1 MGNTEIRLNP
11 DKVQAIITDLTNF
24 RNQKVGPATT
34 KVTEANEDVSS
45 PCDLGSFKSNAASH
59 SENLRSK
66 IADLQT
72 CLDAAKAANDCGITT
87 KKSDGT
93 IAYIVAEGH
102 AESIENIKADNHV
115 NEWQSAQK
123 DAKALSEALNN
134 TSSNASGGGV
144 SSDGRTIE
152 QILNDMSANADNPYY
167 GSTFVKKWSDEH
179 GGFEDFLRLP
189 ISAQMAYTEYD
200 TNQSPPRAKSTNDEA
215 VERFNGVLG
224 RVLAAATHTSTVPEG
239 YSTWAEAVCATV
251 QKEGQRGL
259 VSSANQLLAAP
270 DAVYDTDFL
279 VDLAAQFE
287 KFPYDGDPAS
297 KTPDSIWGY
306 YDHEYGAFYNEGR
319 AFSGGSMDPMYGVL
333 SAMKNNSYAAIRYL
347 VPDGSTNSDGQWIP
361 GKATLD
367 RWDRLTSRNWDSE
380 VGLDAFTAA
389 QASASSYLGSDKKNL
404 SEPAIWLTR
413 NSIAYAVDQL
423 KVDQYT
429 DNMKSNLSVLI
440 ANSPGALISV
450 ADGGYPEGLKF
461 QGGRKAAGDM
471 YSSLV
476 YRVMDNQDAAAT
488 IAAAVA
494 NHAAATHPGDTNA
507 KFEEAARGLSFIYAL
522 GEKKVE
528 KQKEHDA
535 EEAKNTQATVDA
547 VTSLG
552 LSIIGSTVIGPAGP
566 AASLVWE
573 SGTTLAKPM
582 LFSDVAPEAKADLG
596 EGSMLRDGE
605 EAKAAYAREM
615 LQTQAYVELANA
627 NKLPDTAMKPEHFI
641 DGDTH
646 KPYKWYHPND
656 QGNPPI
662 SLSDYPNG
670 DESVEV
676 HQWVKHARD
685 MNALEGGTVNTQV
698 FSETDTKINTGFSN
712 GTARAK
718 SVTVK

>member
-24 RNQKVGPATT
+24 RNQKVGPAIT

-251 QKEGQRGL
+251 QKKGQRGL
-259 VSSANQLLAAP
+259 RSSANELLAAP

-279 VDLAAQFE
+279 VDLAVQFE
-287 KFPYDGDPAS
+287 KLPYNGKPMDGWS
-297 KTPDSIWGY
+297 QTEGM
-306 YDHEYGAFYNEGR
+306 AFT
-319 AFSGGSMDPMYGVL
+319 GGTMDPMYGVL

-347 VPDGSTNSDGQWIP
+347 APDGSINSDGQWVP
-361 GKATLD
+361 GKVTQD
-367 RWDRLTSRNWDSE
+367 RWNRLTSRNWDRE
-380 VGLDAFTAA
+380 KGLNGFTAA
-389 QASASSYLGSDKKNL
+389 QASASSYRGR
-404 SEPAIWLTR
+404 SEEKLYGPATWITR
-413 NSIAYAVDQL
+413 RSMAFAVDDV
-423 KVDQYT
+423 KAEDYT
-429 DNMKSNLSVLI
+429 DQMKANLSVLVANSADDAISI
-440 ANSPGALISV
+440 AN
-450 ADGGYPEGLKF
+450 DGYPESLRFTGDPD
-461 QGGRKAAGDM
+461 AAANM
-471 YSSLV
+471 YSSLI
-476 YRVMDNQDAAAT
+476 YRVMDNENAAAT
-488 IAAAVA
+488 ISTALANKAAH
-494 NHAAATHPGDTNA
+494 NHPGDVNG
-507 KFEEAARGLSFIYAL
+507 KFQEAATAL
-522 GEKKVE
+522 GYVYTLGKEK
-528 KQKEHDA
+528 A
-535 EEAKNTQATVDA
+535 DA
-547 VTSLG
+547 VAKKDAAKGQQAQTVVDTTTSLAF
-552 LSIIGSTVIGPAGP
+552 TVLGGTAVASAGP
-566 AASLVWE
+566 AAPLVW
-573 SGTTLAKPM
+573 SAGTTIAKPL
-582 LFSDVAPEAKADLG
+582 LFGNLSPEATAALEADAKPGAG
-596 EGSMLRDGE
+596 EDAKLAGARKTL
-605 EAKAAYAREM
+605 EAQAYA
-615 LQTQAYVELANA
+615 ELANSG
-627 NKLPDTAMKPEHFI
+627 KLPSSAMDPSNFT
-641 DGDTH
+641 DNSTH
-646 KPYKWYHPND
+646 KPYSWYNE
-656 QGNPPI
+656 
-662 SLSDYPNG
+662 G
-670 DESVEV
+670 DESPVSISAQPTSSQRREI
-676 HQWVKHARD
+676 HQWSQHAKR
-685 MNALEGGTVNTQV
+685 NGGSEVSSV
-698 FSETDTKINTGFSN
+698 FDDVDGSIDDGMGKG
-712 GTARAK
+712 
-718 SVTVK
+718 VTSAQAANVR